1 MEFPIDI
8 RKDTNGNWFYTKND
22 IRRYLPFDN
31 SLTFSPVLPVKLWQ
45 KYNYCNVNL
54 SMILPNNKELFYN
67 GQFLPIEAVKLTY
80 PENTEFIWKTYKN
93 KKGHEFPT
101 SFSKWELYGLNHYTK
116 DNEPRAKPEY
126 PDYYGQIFYEMDE
139 HFIMD
144 ENMDLHRISDF
155 IPQSFLTV
163 KHWSYYSEYC
173 AENKIQLFAELN
185 EYFQFN
191 FLEREIN
198 HKGNNF
204 ADSFGDNYADN

>member
-8 RKDTNGNWFYTKND
+8 RKDTNNNWFYTKND
-22 IRRYLPFDN
+22 IRRYLPIDN
-31 SLTFSPVLPVKLWQ
+31 SLTFSPILPVKLWQ
-45 KYNYCNVNL
+45 KYNYYNVNL

-93 KKGHEFPT
+93 KKGKEFST
-101 SFSKWELYGLNHYTK
+101 SFSNWELYGLNHFTK
-116 DNEPRAKPEY
+116 DDELRTKQEYPEY
-126 PDYYGQIFYEMDE
+126 YGNIFYEMDE

-144 ENMDLHRISDF
+144 ENMDLHRITDF
-155 IPQSFLTV
+155 IPQSFLNI
-163 KHWSYYSEYC
+163 KPWSYYSEYC
-173 AENKIQLFAELN
+173 NENKIQLFAELN

-204 ADSFGDNYADN
+204 TDSFGDNYADN